1 MAEPA
6 AKPGDRKAAGD
17 KTPAA
22 PRSPSLVT
30 KARALFTA
38 FKWPI
43 IGSGAAVV
51 VLGAAVSWY
60 FLHDTRPEPPVLL
73 ARALDCLKDRDNAEA
88 TVEARRITSEL
99 DALHYRDPEFLGAI
113 PYILGVIEFRK
124 AQQQTDRERIES
136 LRAAANHLER
146 AAEGL
151 DAKHRVDGLFTL
163 GIALSALGN
172 VAAAQEPLQKV
183 VHDLQSDK
191 TPTPPS
197 EFFEAAAALQDG
209 YLDVH
214 TPAALMAAIRLN
226 DAVLAKKNLEPAE
239 RDRTLLRR
247 AQAFVALHDGEQARA
262 AMSQVSNEASARQGT
277 VLIRAQVNMAER
289 RFKEARVDL
298 EALSNIAGLD
308 NLYPRQAL
316 YLLGVSYEADRDY
329 ENALRRYGDVVR
341 RYPDT
346 QEGLAGNVRRAELL
360 RKAQRWEEALDAYVK
375 SLERVPST
383 GFANRWLQLDDFRR
397 YVLAA
402 FEDFKRTRA
411 YEFAIELA
419 RHMRPLFPPKNAFEA
434 LERVA
439 AANELWST
447 QLDSEISKSPF
458 VAREARMPEV
468 LERWKTSGKAY
479 ADLAEAL
486 HESPKYADVL
496 WISSEHY
503 RKGHDFQNALVQMT
517 RYINTQPKQ
526 RLPLAYVR
534 RGEILMDLGRFDEAL
549 DHFERVLAE
558 FPTDIAAFA
567 AMYLVG
573 VCEVERNK
581 ADKAVA
587 AWQRVLH
594 EPHLDPSANEW
605 QASLFALGRIQYEI
619 AMTMKPEAPPEGAP
633 AAGPAQ
639 ELRARSAAA
648 YERLDDA
655 INRLEEFVARYPNR
669 LEAPEARFLLAKAL
683 RDRAVLPRLRL
694 KKAETDN
701 ARKELQAEIR
711 RQLNEAQNQL
721 EILIE
726 SLQAK
731 ESAGLLDLLGQ
742 RMLRDAYF
750 ERAHN
755 LYAMDKFERA
765 IEAYTSAANRYVEDP
780 NVVLAYIQMANCYD
794 RLGKPLDAR
803 GVAIQA
809 MLIHKNLSEKIF
821 TQDKTLMNRDEWR
834 TWLEWAGALR
844 DAPRHQPSASP
855 ATSASVAPPAARL
868 SRTPLENSI
877 ASLYP
882 TNLDSTNLDST
893 NQSSPRPVSTRF

>member
-1 MAEPA
+1 MP
-6 AKPGDRKAAGD
+6 
-17 KTPAA
+17 
-22 PRSPSLVT
+22 
-30 KARALFTA
+30 
-38 FKWPI
+38 
-43 IGSGAAVV
+43 
-51 VLGAAVSWY
+51 
-60 FLHDTRPEPPVLL
+60 
-73 ARALDCLKDRDNAEA
+73 
-88 TVEARRITSEL
+88 
-99 DALHYRDPEFLGAI
+99 
-113 PYILGVIEFRK
+113 
-124 AQQQTDRERIES
+124 
-136 LRAAANHLER
+136 
-146 AAEGL
+146 
-151 DAKHRVDGLFTL
+151 
-163 GIALSALGN
+163 
-172 VAAAQEPLQKV
+172 
-183 VHDLQSDK
+183 
-191 TPTPPS
+191 
-197 EFFEAAAALQDG
+197 
-209 YLDVH
+209 
-214 TPAALMAAIRLN
+214 
-226 DAVLAKKNLEPAE
+226 
-239 RDRTLLRR
+239 
-247 AQAFVALHDGEQARA
+247 
-262 AMSQVSNEASARQGT
+262 
-277 VLIRAQVNMAER
+277 
-289 RFKEARVDL
+289 
-298 EALSNIAGLD
+298 
-308 NLYPRQAL
+308 
-316 YLLGVSYEADRDY
+316 
-329 ENALRRYGDVVR
+329 LRRYGDLVR
-341 RYPDT
+341 RYPDR

-375 SLERVPST
+375 SLEHVPPK
-383 GFANRWLQLDDFRR
+383 GFTNRWLQLDDLRR
-397 YVLAA
+397 FVLAA
-402 FEDFKRTRA
+402 FDDFMRTRA

-419 RHMRPLFPPKNAFEA
+419 RHMRPLFPPKDAFEA

-439 AANELWST
+439 TANELWAA
-447 QLDSEISKSPF
+447 QLDAEIAKSPF
-458 VAREARMPEV
+458 VVREARMPEL

-479 ADLAEAL
+479 ADLAESL

-503 RKGHDFQNALVQMT
+503 RKGHDFQNALVQVT

-526 RLPLAYVR
+526 RLPIAYVR

-549 DHFERVLAE
+549 DHFERMLAE

-581 ADKAVA
+581 PDKAVA

-605 QASLFALGRIQYEI
+605 QVSLFALGRIQFEI
-619 AMTMKPEAPPEGAP
+619 ALTMKPEPAAEGA
-633 AAGPAQ
+633 AATGPTQ
-639 ELRARSAAA
+639 ELRPRSPAA

-655 INRLEEFVARYPNR
+655 INRLEEFVARFPNR
-669 LEAPEARFLLAKAL
+669 LECPEARYLLAKAL
-683 RDRAVLPRLRL
+683 RERAVLPRVKL

-701 ARKELQAEIR
+701 ARKELQTEIQ

-721 EILIE
+721 ELLIE

-765 IEAYTSAANRYVEDP
+765 IEAYTSAANRYAEDP

-844 DAPRHQPSASP
+844 DSPRHQSSPSP
-855 ATSASVAPPAARL
+855 ATSTAITPSSIGLSQARLQPGRTLASVSDL
-868 SRTPLENSI
+868 
-877 ASLYP
+877 
-882 TNLDSTNLDST
+882 NL
-893 NQSSPRPVSTRF
+893 SSPRPVSTRF

>member
-1 MAEPA
+1 MADPA
-6 AKPGDRKAAGD
+6 AKPGERKPAGD
-17 KTPAA
+17 KVPAA
-22 PRSPSLVT
+22 PHSPSLLT

-38 FKWPI
+38 FKWPV
-43 IGSGAAVV
+43 IGASGAIV
-51 VLGAAVSWY
+51 VLGAGVSWY

-73 ARALDCLKDRDNAEA
+73 ARALECLKDRDNAEA

-99 DALHYRDPEFLGAI
+99 DALHYRDPDFMGAI
-113 PYILGVIEFRK
+113 PYILGVIDFRK
-124 AQQQTDRERIES
+124 AQQQIDRERVES
-136 LRAAANHLER
+136 MRSAAAHLER
-146 AAEGL
+146 AADGL
-151 DAKHRVDGLFTL
+151 DAAHRLDGLFTL
-163 GIALSALGN
+163 GMALSAIGD
-172 VAAAQEPLQKV
+172 VAGAQEPLRKAVQ
-183 VHDLQSDK
+183 DFQTEK
-191 TPTPPS
+191 TPTPPP
-197 EFFEAAAALQDG
+197 EFFQAAAALQDG

-214 TPAALMAAIRLN
+214 TPAALMAAVKLN
-226 DAVLAKKNLEPAE
+226 EAVLAKTNLEPGE
-239 RDRTLLRR
+239 RDITLLRR

-262 AMSQVSNEASARQGT
+262 AMIQVSNEASARHGA
-277 VLIRAQVNMAER
+277 VLIRAQVYMAER

-298 EALSNIAGLD
+298 EALSNESGLD
-308 NLYPRQAL
+308 SLYPRQAL
-316 YLLGVSYEADRDY
+316 YLLGVSFEADRDY
-329 ENALRRYGDVVR
+329 ENALRRYGDLVR
-341 RYPDT
+341 RYPDR

-375 SLERVPST
+375 SLERVPPK
-383 GFANRWLQLDDFRR
+383 GFTNRWLQLDDLRR
-397 YVLAA
+397 FVLAA
-402 FEDFKRTRA
+402 FDDFMRTRA

-419 RHMRPLFPPKNAFEA
+419 RHMRPLFPPKDAFEA

-439 AANELWST
+439 TANELWAA
-447 QLDSEISKSPF
+447 QLDSEIAKSPF
-458 VAREARMPEV
+458 VVREARMPEL

-503 RKGHDFQNALVQMT
+503 RKGHDFQNALVQVT

-526 RLPLAYVR
+526 RLPMAYVR
-534 RGEILMDLGRFDEAL
+534 RGEVLMDLGRFDEAL

-581 ADKAVA
+581 PDKAVA

-605 QASLFALGRIQYEI
+605 QVSLFALGRIQFEI
-619 AMTMKPEAPPEGAP
+619 AMTMKPEPAPEGAT
-633 AAGPAQ
+633 ATGPTQ
-639 ELRARSAAA
+639 ELRPRSPAA

-669 LEAPEARFLLAKAL
+669 LECPEARYLLANAL
-683 RDRAVLPRLRL
+683 RERAVLPRVKL

-701 ARKELQAEIR
+701 ARKELQTEIQ
-711 RQLNEAQNQL
+711 RQLNGAQNQL
-721 EILIE
+721 ELLIE

-765 IEAYTSAANRYVEDP
+765 IEAYTSAANRYAEDP

-834 TWLEWAGALR
+834 SWLEWAGALR
-844 DAPRHQPSASP
+844 DSPRHRASPSP
-855 ATSASVAPPAARL
+855 ATSAAVSPSSIRLGQARIQPGSSLASVSDP
-868 SRTPLENSI
+868 
-877 ASLYP
+877 
-882 TNLDSTNLDST
+882 NL
-893 NQSSPRPVSTRF
+893 SSPRPVSTRF

>member
-1 MAEPA
+1 MADPA
-6 AKPGDRKAAGD
+6 AKPGERKPAGD
-17 KTPAA
+17 KAAAA
-22 PRSPSLVT
+22 PPSPSLIT

-38 FKWPI
+38 FKWPV
-43 IGSGAAVV
+43 IGASGAIV
-51 VLGAAVSWY
+51 VLGAGAYWY

-73 ARALDCLKDRDNAEA
+73 ARALECLKDRDNAEA
-88 TVEARRITSEL
+88 TVEARHITSEL
-99 DALHYRDPEFLGAI
+99 DALHYRDPDFMGAI
-113 PYILGVIEFRK
+113 PYILGVIDFRK
-124 AQQQTDRERIES
+124 AQQQTDRERVES
-136 LRAAANHLER
+136 MRSAAAQLGRAAD
-146 AAEGL
+146 GL
-151 DAKHRVDGLFTL
+151 DAAHRLDGLFTL
-163 GIALSALGN
+163 GMALSAIGD
-172 VAAAQEPLQKV
+172 VAGAQEPLQKAV
-183 VHDLQSDK
+183 QDFQTEN
-191 TPTPPS
+191 TPTPPA
-197 EFFEAAAALQDG
+197 EFFQAAAALQDG

-214 TPAALMAAIRLN
+214 TPAALMAAVKLN
-226 DAVLAKKNLEPAE
+226 EAVLGKKNLDPGE
-239 RDRTLLRR
+239 RDLALLRR

-262 AMSQVSNEASARQGT
+262 AMSQVSNDASARHGT
-277 VLIRAQVNMAER
+277 VLIRAQVYMAER

-298 EALSNIAGLD
+298 EALSNESGLD
-308 NLYPRQAL
+308 SLYPRQAL
-316 YLLGVSYEADRDY
+316 YLLGVSFEADRDY
-329 ENALRRYGDVVR
+329 ENALRRYGDLVR
-341 RYPDT
+341 RYPDR

-375 SLERVPST
+375 SLERVPPK
-383 GFANRWLQLDDFRR
+383 GFTNRWLQLDDLRR
-397 YVLAA
+397 FVLAA
-402 FEDFKRTRA
+402 FDDFMRTRA

-419 RHMRPLFPPKNAFEA
+419 RHMRPLFPPKDAFEA

-439 AANELWST
+439 TANELWAA
-447 QLDSEISKSPF
+447 QLDAEIAKSPF
-458 VAREARMPEV
+458 VVREARMPEL

-479 ADLAEAL
+479 ADLAESV

-503 RKGHDFQNALVQMT
+503 RKGHDFQNALVQVT

-526 RLPLAYVR
+526 RLPIAYVR
-534 RGEILMDLGRFDEAL
+534 RGEVLMDLGRFDEAL

-581 ADKAVA
+581 PDKAVA

-605 QASLFALGRIQYEI
+605 QVSLFALGRIQFEM
-619 AMTMKPEAPPEGAP
+619 AMTMKPEPAAEGA
-633 AAGPAQ
+633 AATGPTQ
-639 ELRARSAAA
+639 ELRPRSPAA

-669 LEAPEARFLLAKAL
+669 SESPEARFLLAKAL
-683 RDRAVLPRLRL
+683 RERAVLPRVKL

-701 ARKELQAEIR
+701 ARKELQTEIQ
-711 RQLNEAQNQL
+711 RQLNGAQNQL
-721 EILIE
+721 ELLIE
-726 SLQAK
+726 SLQVK

-765 IEAYTSAANRYVEDP
+765 IEAYTSAANRYAEDP

-834 TWLEWAGALR
+834 SWLEWAGALR
-844 DAPRHQPSASP
+844 DSPRHQPSPSP
-855 ATSASVAPPAARL
+855 ATSAAVMPSSIRLGALLSGNPVASVSDP
-868 SRTPLENSI
+868 
-877 ASLYP
+877 
-882 TNLDSTNLDST
+882 NL
-893 NQSSPRPVSTRF
+893 SSPRPVSTRF